1 MDIREATKR
10 DIEEIRAVAVNSLSA
25 SYGGVLSKAI
35 IEAAI
40 DRWYDHDQLGADLAD
55 EDAVFV
61 VGLDDGQVVG
71 FGQSYVIEDRD
82 LVGRI
87 DWLHVDPDVRGRGLG
102 EQLLGRLE
110 QELVDR
116 GVERLEGRVL
126 TPNESGGEFY
136 TDHGF
141 ERVGTRAVDIA
152 DHSFE
157 ENIYTKF
164 LDEAGSQV
172 LAESRLGPADEQLF
186 VAYDESTRASKA
198 PFYHAY
204 NSREREQ
211 RYGYFCGNCEGF
223 DIAVDSMDCVEC
235 NNCGNRSKPTRW
247 DAAYL

>member
-1 MDIREATKR
+1 MDIRDATKT
-10 DIEEIRAVAVNSLSA
+10 DIKAIRSVAVDSLSA
-25 SYGGVLSKAI
+25 SYSHALSESLI
-35 IEAAI
+35 DAAI
-40 DRWYDHDQLGADLAD
+40 DRWYDPDQLGADLTD

-61 VGLDDGQVVG
+61 VVLDEGRVVG
-71 FGQSYVIEDRD
+71 FGQSYVIADRD

-87 DWLHVDPDVRGRGLG
+87 DWLHVDPDVRGQGVG

-110 QELVDR
+110 QELVDHE
-116 GVERLEGRVL
+116 VERLEGRVL
-126 TPNESGGEFY
+126 TANESGGEFY

-141 ERVGTRAVDIA
+141 EQVGTRKVNVA

-157 ENIYTKF
+157 EKIYTKF
-164 LDEAGSQV
+164 LDEAGGQV
-172 LAESRLGPADEQLF
+172 LSESRLGPEDEQLF
-186 VAYDESTRASKA
+186 VAYDESTRASRA

-204 NSREREQ
+204 NSRKREQ